1 MAESWPDTLPQTPLM
16 DGNGLTEV
24 SNRVEFSPDVGPPMR
39 RQRTTLAQRVI
50 GWNFNLTEAQRA
62 TFITFHNTT
71 LTGGSDT
78 FMATDPYS
86 GDWAEFMFEG
96 QYSMTKMAMD
106 VFRLTSSVR
115 RVS

>member
-16 DGNGLTEV
+16 DGNGISDV

-39 RQRTTLAQRVI
+39 RQRTTLAQSVI
-50 GWNFNLTEAQRA
+50 GWNFNLTEAQRS
-62 TFITFHNTT
+62 TFKTFYDST
-71 LTGGSDT
+71 LAGGSAT
-78 FMATDPYS
+78 FMATDPFT
-86 GDWAEFMFEG
+86 GQWAELLFEG
-96 QYSMTKMAMD
+96 QYSMTKMAQD